1 MVYEIIEMIVE
12 TSWLIPSTYV
22 SIYNFPNGFAFALF
36 CLEEREKPIRDQS
49 RVKEIRRRKT
59 RDVRLENN
67 DNYRAAAWGEIL
79 VSFEK
84 ISNYLYKQ
92 VSGRRSGKRCDY

>member
-1 MVYEIIEMIVE
+1 MIVE
-12 TSWLIPSTYV
+12 TSLLIPTMYV
-22 SIYNFPNGFAFALF
+22 SIATLPNG
-36 CLEEREKPIRDQS
+36 EEREKPIRDQS
-49 RVKEIRRRKT
+49 WVKEIRKRKT
-59 RDVRLENN
+59 GDVRLENN